1 MRNRRTLWRL
11 WLLLLLISCLLLPL
25 RAEEGHFDLSLFLGQ
40 LLNFVVLF
48 GGLALLLRT
57 PIRDYLQSRSEKVAR
72 QLEDSENLKK
82 ESLKKLEESEAR
94 LKRLKGEI
102 EALKAAAEAEALKES
117 ARIKEE
123 AGREVQRLKKLAQ
136 EEIDS
141 LVRVSL
147 KELKAY
153 TIELSVALAEN
164 QIRQKL
170 TPALHRQLINR
181 AIEQLRMEDEW
192 TVSS

>member
-1 MRNRRTLWRL
+1 MRNRRTCWRS
-11 WLLLLLISCLLLPL
+11 WLLLLLISCLFLPL
-25 RAEEGHFDLSLFLGQ
+25 RAEESHFDLSLFLGQ

-48 GGLALLLRT
+48 GGLALLLRKL
-57 PIRDYLQSRSEKVAR
+57 IRDYLQSRSEKIAK

-123 AGREVQRLKKLAQ
+123 AGREIQRLKKLAQ

-181 AIEQLRMEDEW
+181 AIEQLRMKDEW